1 MPFFQSNER
10 FKVKDGLALF
20 FGNRYPLT
28 SFITVPC
35 IRLIIKLPF
44 SIDTIFSVML
54 FTNYF
59 QIDKIKDTESHS
71 MKTSAFT

>member
-1 MPFFQSNER
+1 MLFFQSNER
-10 FKVKDGLALF
+10 FKVKDGLALFF

-59 QIDKIKDTESHS
+59 QIDKIKDTA
-71 MKTSAFT
+71 SAFT